1 MILNTIDMKK
11 GLLMLAVCFGFIA
24 NALAQDI
31 GVTMSTTQ
39 QVYLNSNF
47 TYTLPT
53 DANASFAW
61 EIYTDAACTAT
72 AAAGDYT
79 VTGDKT
85 SNTLTVSWNG
95 PTPAADENYW
105 IKITKTNDVGDCINF
120 KILPVAFSTTNNWD
134 VVFAAASSTSC
145 SVEQTRTDVDVEITL
160 SGDHYI
166 HRTGELAKVLYT
178 VDSEITP
185 DASVV
190 TNWLTIP
197 LTATAGT
204 TYTITIPAG
213 KLIGKDATAEQSY
226 EIRLFAFE
234 DGAGSTK
241 TFDSAKLFTWN
252 AQALPVIVDIEF

>member
-1 MILNTIDMKK
+1 MKK

-47 TYTLPT
+47 TYTLPA
-53 DANASFAW
+53 DANAEFAW
-61 EIYTDAACTAT
+61 EIYTDAACTALAT
-72 AAAGDYT
+72 GEYT
-79 VTGDKT
+79 LDGTKDV
-85 SNTLTVSWNG
+85 NTLTVTWAG
-95 PTPAADENYW
+95 PTPAANKNYW

-134 VVFAAASSTSC
+134 VVFAQASITSC

-178 VDSEITP
+178 VDSEIAP

-213 KLIGKDATAEQSY
+213 KLIGKTATAAQSY

-241 TFDSAKLFTWN
+241 TFTTAKSFTWN
-252 AQALPVIVDIEF
+252 AQALPTIVDIEF